1 MKNTLAIIAVAIFAG
16 VSLLLAVAQQAANA
30 DVPSNANTVG
40 QAVNNN
46 GFSPNQHYMQVCKEM
61 DPAQTCATSSAGNGP
76 FTSGLAHR
84 NPINR

>member
-1 MKNTLAIIAVAIFAG
+1 MKNTLATIAVAIIAG
-16 VSLLLAVAQQAANA
+16 VSLRLIVAQKAANA
-30 DVPSNANTVG
+30 DVPSNANTVW

-46 GFSPNQHYMQVCKEM
+46 GFSPNQHYMQVCKDM

-84 NPINR
+84 NPTNR